1 MAGAR
6 DAGAV
11 LLLLLRFSFFMRR
24 RWLQIPFSSR
34 PLWLLAIM
42 HYRNAN
48 EMGDEMDAT
57 LNVRMEEV
65 VKRRGDKVLKDNG
78 VSVSAAVR
86 ALWEEMGTTRE
97 LPDFIRKR
105 QECDDQTQ
113 AKKNMLSALVGVA
126 QGSLSNMTDEELR
139 AVGMERYE

>member
-1 MAGAR
+1 
-6 DAGAV
+6 
-11 LLLLLRFSFFMRR
+11 
-24 RWLQIPFSSR
+24 
-34 PLWLLAIM
+34 
-42 HYRNAN
+42 
-48 EMGDEMDAT
+48 MDAT
-57 LNVRMEEV
+57 LNVRMDEA